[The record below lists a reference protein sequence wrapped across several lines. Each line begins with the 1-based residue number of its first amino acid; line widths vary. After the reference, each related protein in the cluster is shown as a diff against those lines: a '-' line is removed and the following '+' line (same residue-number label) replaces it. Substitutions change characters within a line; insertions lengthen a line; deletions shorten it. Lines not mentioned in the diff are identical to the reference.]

1 MDAMEALPANEA
13 ARPADAFDWRSCLER
28 VRARDEAA
36 AGELMRQ
43 LYPLVIKIVRYHLPR
58 RTSEED
64 LAQVVFMKIFQH
76 LDSYTG
82 QAPIEH
88 WVSRIA
94 VNTCLNEL
102 RSEKARPEWRWADLG
117 EAEERVATQLATS
130 PDELDPSEG
139 MAARELAERLLSAL
153 RPEDRLIIQM
163 LHMDGCS
170 VEEIQRK
177 TGWSRV
183 MIKVRAFRARQ
194 KLRKQYEQLTRNRP

>member
-1 MDAMEALPANEA
+1 MDAMEALPMD
-13 ARPADAFDWRSCLER
+13 ADSRREDVFDWRSCLDR
-28 VRARDEAA
+28 ARARDEAA
-36 AGELMRQ
+36 ATELMRH

-64 LAQVVFMKIFQH
+64 LAQVVFMKVFQH
-76 LDSYTG
+76 LDTYTG

-94 VNTCLNEL
+94 VNTCLNEM
-102 RSEKARPEWRWADLG
+102 RAEKARPEWRWADLG
-117 EAEERVATQLATS
+117 ETEQRVVETLASS
-130 PDELDPSEG
+130 PDELDPAEHI
-139 MAARELAERLLSAL
+139 AARDLAERLLEGL
-153 RPEDRLIIQM
+153 RPEDRLIVQM

-170 VEEIQRK
+170 VEEVHEK

-194 KLRKQYEQLTRNRP
+194 KLRKQYEQLTRNR